1 MPQLAQLP
9 DIFWSQLFWLAVV
22 FGLIFF
28 VVGRGM
34 LPKVEATVD
43 AREAKVAEDLAAA
56 DRARVEA
63 DEIEAAYRA
72 RMESSRADALRVLQA
87 SKEKAALDAEGRVKA
102 ADVEIAAKTAAAEGR
117 IREASAAAMKEIE
130 GLAAELAQD
139 LVAKLTG
146 MTVTRDRA
154 FEAVRTA
161 IHG

>member
-1 MPQLAQLP
+1 MPQLSQLP
-9 DIFWSQLFWLAVV
+9 DVFWSQLFWLAVV

-43 AREAKVAEDLAAA
+43 ARDAKVTEDLAAA
-56 DRARVEA
+56 GRARAEA

-72 RMESSRADALRVLQA
+72 RMDASRAEALRVIQA
-87 SKEKAALDAEGRVKA
+87 SREGAARDAEVRVKS

-117 IREASAAAMKEIE
+117 IQEATASAMKEIE
-130 GLAAELAQD
+130 GLAAELAQE

-146 MTVTRDRA
+146 MKVTTDQA
-154 FEAVRTA
+154 SDAVRTA

>member
-130 GLAAELAQD
+130 GLAAELTQD

-146 MTVTRDRA
+146 MTVARDRA